1 MDPLEPY
8 YVIVSH
14 SYRMALTM
22 FDAYCYVLWVK
33 PAMTV
38 QKRLWWIGA
47 VYVTVMSILGWMPW
61 YIPNILAYGLG
72 ALAAFFVMCL
82 LDRTDFG
89 QKIFLAV
96 TFFCMH
102 WQVGNIVGD
111 VSDWSYR
118 IWTSGLLSLKGH
130 TYLAFFYEATAES
143 YTFWFATYVVNCIC
157 TLLLNA
163 LLLYGAIWLM
173 RRAYGSGQERLNRK
187 ELLLLLIPSVM
198 GVFAYGV
205 KEFYRNAYEAETAK
219 SIYDLKGQSL
229 LMILYCLPVILRSWS
244 WSMYFVSGSRSS
256 RQTGSAGYSRHR

>member
-82 LDRTDFG
+82 LDTTDFG
-89 QKIFLAV
+89 QKVFLAV
-96 TFFCMH
+96 TFFCMR
-102 WQVGNIVGD
+102 WQMGNIVGD
-111 VSDWSYR
+111 A
-118 IWTSGLLSLKGH
+118 LS
-130 TYLAFFYEATAES
+130 
-143 YTFWFATYVVNCIC
+143 WF
-157 TLLLNA
+157 
-163 LLLYGAIWLM
+163 
-173 RRAYGSGQERLNRK
+173 
-187 ELLLLLIPSVM
+187 
-198 GVFAYGV
+198 
-205 KEFYRNAYEAETAK
+205 
-219 SIYDLKGQSL
+219 
-229 LMILYCLPVILRSWS
+229 LR
-244 WSMYFVSGSRSS
+244 
-256 RQTGSAGYSRHR
+256 Q